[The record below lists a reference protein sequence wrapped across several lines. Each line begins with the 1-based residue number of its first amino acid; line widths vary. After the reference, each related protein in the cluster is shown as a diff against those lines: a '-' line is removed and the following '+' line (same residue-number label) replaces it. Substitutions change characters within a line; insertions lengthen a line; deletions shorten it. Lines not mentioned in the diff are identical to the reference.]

1 MLIEAHHDLK
11 SNFVGPRGKFAGAM
25 LCALSIALTLALCAQ
40 ASASG
45 AAGATLAAVAQST
58 TPQLSSTASPAVS
71 AAAAA
76 LPAPPPAAAAQTAAP
91 QPPRQAAPASN
102 VASLAPSEPR
112 DPGVTTVVREAGERI
127 VAVSDMP
134 RGEGHGAVQAIVHT
148 ATAGGAL
155 RAVAVPGGVRDLT
168 PARAAEVAR
177 AVTHAVAGAAGST
190 NVVRTLAGTAST
202 LTATVAKNTRL
213 GGAIGHLTGS
223 ISGPVLATLQTIG
236 RAALAQPPTAAQQH
250 ALAATSPAA
259 VRSRPSSAALAL
271 AVASA
276 TRASASLASVA
287 SNGVERLLAEAT
299 PPALRDFARWSAWA
313 PAPGIRGALA
323 SGPGEASSTW
333 LFENGPSPA
342 SSRARGAHPAPL
354 PAGPAPTPSPGGVS
368 PAAVVGPAA
377 GLSIVLALAALMML
391 ASPPAVR
398 RLRLDGESWRLAPLA
413 LIADRPG

>member
-177 AVTHAVAGAAGST
+177 AVTHAVAGAASST

-202 LTATVAKNTRL
+202 LAATVAKNTRL

-236 RAALAQPPTAAQQH
+236 RAALAQAPTAAQQH

-276 TRASASLASVA
+276 TRASASLASIA
-287 SNGVERLLAEAT
+287 PNGVEPLLAAAT

-313 PAPGIRGALA
+313 LAPGALA